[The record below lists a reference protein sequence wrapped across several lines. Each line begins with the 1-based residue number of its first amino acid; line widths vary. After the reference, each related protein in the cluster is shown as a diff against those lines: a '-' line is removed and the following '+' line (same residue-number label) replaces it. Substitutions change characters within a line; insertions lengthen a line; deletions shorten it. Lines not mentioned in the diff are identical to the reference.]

1 MEEDTGLYD
10 GESVRSELFILVW
23 NQELLLDFFFF

>member
-10 GESVRSELFILVW
+10 GESVRNELFILVW
-23 NQELLLDFFFF
+23 NLELLPDFFFF